1 MEKEKK
7 KETEGNIV
15 NSTKQPNTITSLKSD
30 FMALGVKP
38 GYIIIMHS
46 SLSKIGWTVGGSV
59 AVLKA
64 MMEILTPDGTLVM
77 PTFTSDN
84 SEPSEWEHPPVPK
97 SWWDTIR
104 NEMPAFDPKITPTR
118 GMGTIVE
125 TFRNWP
131 DVLRNNHPV
140 SSFAAWG
147 KHANFILDNHDLE
160 ADLGEETPLSR
171 LYELNGAILLLGVTH
186 ENNTSLHLA
195 EYRSEFPG
203 KKHNITGSAMMVNN
217 QRKWVEWKELDLNS
231 DDFEQLGADYESSFD
246 YQLGK
251 VGEANARLISLRSI
265 VDFAIEWLPKNRKAP

>member
-7 KETEGNIV
+7 KETEKSVI

-38 GYIIIMHS
+38 GDIIIMHS

-59 AVLKA
+59 AVIKA
-64 MMEILTPDGTLVM
+64 IMEILTPNGTLVM
-77 PTFTSDN
+77 PTFTGAN
-84 SEPSEWEHPPVPK
+84 SEPSKWENPPVPK
-97 SWWDTIR
+97 NWWVTIR
-104 NEMPAFDPKITPTR
+104 NEMPAFDPNITPTR
-118 GMGTIVE
+118 GMGIIVE

-131 DVLRNNHPV
+131 GVSRTNHPI

-147 KHANFILDNHDLE
+147 KHANYILDNHDLE

-171 LYELNGAILLLGVTH
+171 LYELNGSILLLGVTH

-203 KKHNITGSAMMVNN
+203 KKYDITGSAMMVNN
-217 QRKWVEWKELDLNS
+217 QRKWVEWKEIDLNP
-231 DDFEQLGADYESSFD
+231 DDFEQLGVDYESSID